1 MISRGGSG
9 GFPRGSRRGWTA
21 RPRTSPSSWVD
32 LLDRS
37 AHRLDELG
45 ITAPAPFD
53 LERFIR
59 QLRELRGREIVLTP
73 IEVRP
78 DAVTVCGYC
87 LTLAEWDHVFYA
99 QSRSRLHRTHNAV
112 HELAHLVLGHRS
124 VSPLA
129 RPGAAATGPALLG
142 PAEELPGYSDRCEDE
157 ADAVAAVLLGRWQE
171 NAPRSWVAHATLRR
185 GAVRL
190 ADAYA

>member
-1 MISRGGSG
+1 L
-9 GFPRGSRRGWTA
+9 
-21 RPRTSPSSWVD
+21 SWVD

-53 LERFIR
+53 LERFIG

-73 IEVRP
+73 IDVRP
-78 DAVTVCGYC
+78 DTVTVCGYC

-124 VSPLA
+124 VAPLTG
-129 RPGAAATGPALLG
+129 PGAAAPGGPALLG
-142 PAEELPGYSDRCEDE
+142 PADEPVGYSDRCEDE
-157 ADAVAAVLLGRWQE
+157 ADAVAAVLLGRWQQ